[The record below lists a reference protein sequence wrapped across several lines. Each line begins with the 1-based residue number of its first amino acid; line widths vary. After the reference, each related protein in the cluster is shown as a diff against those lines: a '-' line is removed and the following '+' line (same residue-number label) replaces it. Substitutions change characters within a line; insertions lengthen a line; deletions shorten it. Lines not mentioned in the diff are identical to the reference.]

1 MIADA
6 TSTPFHC
13 YSGMRGVLGHA
24 TISYMSK
31 SRSRLFTASR
41 APTSLWPSSS
51 EAGWLRR
58 SDADG
63 TRPGRRP
70 PPGNRSPELRAPACA
85 KSFLGRWSTRGGVSR
100 SVGCRSGL
108 DDATGRVRVRNEQR
122 GHCSAHL
129 SDAVAALLTA
139 LKAHSRGVAPHCW
152 HEMCSRR
159 HVQSSWRPPHVTRT

>member
-1 MIADA
+1 MALKRL
-6 TSTPFHC
+6 S
-13 YSGMRGVLGHA
+13 SRGSIWQTARAQGRAASVASVLND
-24 TISYMSK
+24 TLISYMSK

-85 KSFLGRWSTRGGVSR
+85 KSFLGAG
-100 SVGCRSGL
+100 
-108 DDATGRVRVRNEQR
+108 QR
-122 GHCSAHL
+122 GVESVAVWAAEVAWTRPQDVFALETSSA
-129 SDAVAALLTA
+129 ATAALI
-139 LKAHSRGVAPHCW
+139 
-152 HEMCSRR
+152 
-159 HVQSSWRPPHVTRT
+159 

>member
-1 MIADA
+1 MCVRVLSAD
-6 TSTPFHC
+6 P
-13 YSGMRGVLGHA
+13 RI
-24 TISYMSK
+24 ISLSRSVAPISLVSK
-31 SRSRLFTASR
+31 SRIRLFTPSR

-108 DDATGRVRVRNEQR
+108 DEATGRVRVRNDQR

-139 LKAHSRGVAPHCW
+139 LKAHSRGCATLLARNVLAAARPELVATTTR
-152 HEMCSRR
+152 HEDVS
-159 HVQSSWRPPHVTRT
+159 